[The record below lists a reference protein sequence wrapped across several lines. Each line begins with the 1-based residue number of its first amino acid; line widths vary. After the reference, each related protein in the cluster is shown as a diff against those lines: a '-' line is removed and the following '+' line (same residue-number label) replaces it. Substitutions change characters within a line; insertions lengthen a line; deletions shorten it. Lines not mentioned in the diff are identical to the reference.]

1 MYELNGMSTIYSLY
15 DAMYY
20 TCTTSNVKDVIMHG
34 FSSVGISHPV
44 SFQVLKYAVLVL
56 LCPEIVLIC
65 LLTYSS
71 DIFTSING

>member
-44 SFQVLKYAVLVL
+44 SFQVLKYTCTILK
-56 LCPEIVLIC
+56 
-65 LLTYSS
+65 
-71 DIFTSING
+71 